1 MDDFYKQRYDEH
13 LEECAKY
20 RKEIL
25 ALNYEIGA
33 LQYHVKFL
41 ADLAKDYGHDWMRK
55 MAEQSLEDVR
65 TLPDRRKKF
74 IEE

>member
-1 MDDFYKQRYDEH
+1 MEDFYKQRYQEH
-13 LEECAKY
+13 LDEISKY
-20 RKEIL
+20 RKQIT

-41 ADLAKDYGHDWMRK
+41 ADLTKDYGFDWMKK
-55 MAEQSLEDVR
+55 MAEQSLEDIA
-65 TLPDRRKKF
+65 TLSDRSKKF